1 MILRKSQLHTNTIK
15 QTHAA
20 FYKHLLSYEHLIA
33 VQVNFKIK
41 KKGQRISG
49 VKRQNGFSS
58 YRKFLRKYK

>member
-1 MILRKSQLHTNTIK
+1 MILRKSKLHINTIK

-41 KKGQRISG
+41 KDKESQELKDKMASVNIES
-49 VKRQNGFSS
+49 F
-58 YRKFLRKYK
+58 